1 MKRENKH
8 MDNVFRDRLGDVE
21 ISAPSEA
28 WENISTQINIRS
40 KKDYTFLYKIAAA
53 VAAIAIIGS
62 LYMVV
67 SKDQIVRNENVV
79 SESLLNNTEKEINA
93 IEKENVE
100 QIHETKNDE
109 IIADLYYGNEVS
121 NISEPII
128 DDDNSA
134 ENTQVTNNV
143 IEREKDV
150 EDSELIALLPIDFD
164 FDVLKP
170 ELVISKTKN
179 PVNKNEFVPDMN
191 LLLALNIME
200 AEKIEKEK
208 KSKWMIGGDFTPL
221 YSYRSISKSNSN
233 YDAAYYN
240 SVESPMMTYTGG
252 LNLQYKALG
261 RLSIQA
267 GVYYSSMG
275 QSLDYM
281 TVYSNNA
288 YDMVAEEYK
297 DRFVNSYE
305 IDNSAGAISFKT
317 SYVIIDEL
325 AARVNDMSSNKGFVN
340 TADPVFQDLDA
351 EIQQSFKYIEVPV
364 ILRYKLIDKE
374 IDFNI
379 IGGIGANFLIGNDVI
394 LSYGN
399 TKEVIGETKG
409 VDPVNYSGS
418 FGFGIEYPL
427 MKRIKLKLE
436 PSIKYYLNSI
446 NSNSSIDSHPYSIGI
461 YTGINYTF

>member
-1 MKRENKH
+1 
-8 MDNVFRDRLGDVE
+8 MDNVFRDRLGDIE

-28 WENISTQINIRS
+28 WENISAQINIRS

-53 VAAIAIIGS
+53 VAVITMIGS
-62 LYMVV
+62 LYLFM
-67 SKDQIVRNENVV
+67 SKDQIVINESMV
-79 SESLLNNTEKEINA
+79 SESLLNNTEKEINV
-93 IEKENVE
+93 IEKENAE
-100 QIHETKNDE
+100 QILETKNNE
-109 IIADLYYGNEVS
+109 IIADLYDGNKVS
-121 NISEPII
+121 NISEPILDGDSFVENVQTI
-128 DDDNSA
+128 NSI
-134 ENTQVTNNV
+134 
-143 IEREKDV
+143 IEREKNV
-150 EDSELIALLPIDFD
+150 EDLELMALLPINFD
-164 FDVLKP
+164 FEKLQP
-170 ELVISKTKN
+170 ELVISKSDNSVEQKG
-179 PVNKNEFVPDMN
+179 FLPDMN

-208 KSKWMIGGDFTPL
+208 QSKWVIGGDFTPL
-221 YSYRSISKSNSN
+221 YSYRSISKSNSK

-281 TVYSNNA
+281 TVYSNKA

-418 FGFGIEYPL
+418 LGFGIEYPL

-446 NSNSSIDSHPYSIGI
+446 NSSSSIDSHPYSIGI

>member
-1 MKRENKH
+1 
-8 MDNVFRDRLGDVE
+8 MDNVFRDRLGDIE
-21 ISAPSEA
+21 ISAPSEV
-28 WENISTQINIRS
+28 WENVSAQINIRS

-53 VAAIAIIGS
+53 VAAITIIGS
-62 LYMVV
+62 LYMLI

-79 SESLLNNTEKEINA
+79 SEILLNNSEKENVVV
-93 IEKENVE
+93 EKENVE
-100 QIHETKNDE
+100 QIRESKNDE
-109 IIADLYYGNEVS
+109 LIADLYYGNEVS
-121 NISEPII
+121 NTSEPIM
-128 DDDNSA
+128 DGDNSA
-134 ENTQVTNNV
+134 ENAQATNTV
-143 IEREKDV
+143 IEREKDI
-150 EDSELIALLPIDFD
+150 EDVKLMALLPINLDFE
-164 FDVLKP
+164 VLKP
-170 ELVISKTKN
+170 ELIISKTKDS
-179 PVNKNEFVPDMN
+179 VNKNEFVPDMN

-208 KSKWMIGGDFTPL
+208 QSKWAIGGDFTPL
-221 YSYRSISKSNSN
+221 YSYRSISNSNSK

-252 LNLQYKALG
+252 LNLQYKALD

-281 TVYSNNA
+281 TVYSNKA

-418 FGFGIEYPL
+418 LGFGIEYPL

-446 NSNSSIDSHPYSIGI
+446 NSSSSIDSHPYSIGI